1 MGTSTQKTHIFFF
14 TLNLSTHTRTRT
26 HTTQSRTLRT
36 HTGQRCPSLLT
47 ERGMRVLNF
56 VIIAWH
62 FVFGTHHILF
72 LHTLVDLSC
81 RLTCFSQQRK
91 ELGRQVTSKLTLEF
105 LPSPSRRAL
114 LYKFF
119 ASVCGWFLL
128 SDSDAGPPWFV
139 EGLAGSLR

>member
-1 MGTSTQKTHIFFF
+1 
-14 TLNLSTHTRTRT
+14 
-26 HTTQSRTLRT
+26 
-36 HTGQRCPSLLT
+36 
-47 ERGMRVLNF
+47 MRVLNF

-105 LPSPSRRAL
+105 LPSPSERAFL
-114 LYKFF
+114 HKFLHPC
-119 ASVCGWFLL
+119 V
-128 SDSDAGPPWFV
+128 
-139 EGLAGSLR
+139 AGSCSVILMQGHRGLSRAWQGLYVENGRMPHVDPWYKCALVSCLNPPLTLFLSQKPSGMLFVWRDWASS